1 MNANTLTPLSYLDA
15 AGARADSILPLTWYM
30 LIVSILVCVIIAWIL
45 LRAVRAS
52 RANGGDAETRAVGI
66 EAGASGTDWIRNG
79 LLISSVPLLVALVWT
94 MVTLA
99 AVSGPPA
106 HPALTVDVVGHQW
119 WWEVTY
125 DGTPQAQTFTTANEI
140 HIPVGQRVL
149 VRLHGA
155 DVIHSFWVPKL
166 SGKTDM
172 IPGQTNLSWLQARA
186 PGVYTGQCSEY
197 CGEQHAHMMVQ
208 VVAQPQAEFAQ
219 WRQQQLQPAT
229 PPNDPASERGAAL
242 VEYRCG
248 LCHQIR
254 GTNAGAHNAPDLS
267 HIAGRRTLAA
277 GLLPNNPGTLAA
289 WIENAH
295 GLKPGN
301 QMPNQNLTGDELTD
315 VLAYLE
321 LQR

>member
-1 MNANTLTPLSYLDA
+1 MSTSTPLGYLDA
-15 AGARADSILPLTWYM
+15 AGSRADAILPLTWYM
-30 LIVSILVCVIIAWIL
+30 LIVSILVCVVIGWVL
-45 LRAVRAS
+45 VRALRAS
-52 RANGGDAETRAVGI
+52 RGNGGADETRAVAVEEGP
-66 EAGASGTDWIRNG
+66 SGMNWIRNG
-79 LLISSVPLLVALVWT
+79 LLASSLPLLVALVWT

-99 AVSGPPA
+99 AVSGPPVR
-106 HPALTVDVVGHQW
+106 PALTVDVVGHQW

-125 DGTPQAQTFTTANEI
+125 DAPLPAQTFTTADEI
-140 HIPVGQRVL
+140 HIPVGLRVL

-172 IPGQTNLSWLQARA
+172 IPGQTNLSWLEAQA
-186 PGVYTGQCSEY
+186 PGIYTGQCSEY
-197 CGEQHAHMMVQ
+197 CGEQHAHMMLQ
-208 VVAQPQAEFAQ
+208 VVAQSPVQFAQ
-219 WRQQQLQPAT
+219 WRAQQLQPAA
-229 PPNDPASERGAAL
+229 PPNDSASERGAAL

-267 HIAGRRTLAA
+267 HIAWRRTLAA

-295 GLKPGN
+295 GLKPGG
-301 QMPNQNLTGDELTD
+301 QMPNQNLTGAELTD

>member
-1 MNANTLTPLSYLDA
+1 MNTSTPLSYLDSA
-15 AGARADSILPLTWYM
+15 GPRAGAILPLTWYM
-30 LIVSILVCVIIAWIL
+30 LVVSILVCVIIGWVL
-45 LRAVRAS
+45 LWALRTS
-52 RANGGDAETRAVGI
+52 RANGGAEETRAVSVEQGVSGI
-66 EAGASGTDWIRNG
+66 HWIRNG
-79 LLISSVPLLVALVWT
+79 LLMSSVPLLVALVWT

-106 HPALTVDVVGHQW
+106 RPALTLDVIGHQW
-119 WWEVTY
+119 WWEVIY
-125 DGTPQAQTFTTANEI
+125 DATPQARIFTTANEI

-172 IPGQTNLSWLQARA
+172 IPGQTNLSWLEARA
-186 PGVYTGQCSEY
+186 PGVYAGQCSEY
-197 CGEQHAHMMVQ
+197 CGEQHAHMMVE
-208 VVAQPQAEFAQ
+208 VVAQPQAEFEQ
-219 WRQQQLQPAT
+219 WREQQLQPAAQ
-229 PPNDPASERGAAL
+229 PADAASARGAAL

-254 GTNAGAHNAPDLS
+254 GTNAEAHNAPDLS

-277 GLLPNNPGTLAA
+277 GLLPNNRGTLAA
-289 WIENAH
+289 WIENPH
-295 GLKPGN
+295 GLKPGS

>member
-1 MNANTLTPLSYLDA
+1 MNTATPLGYLDS
-15 AGARADSILPLTWYM
+15 AGTRADAILPLTWYM
-30 LIVSILVCVIIAWIL
+30 LIVSILVCVIIGWIL
-45 LRAVRAS
+45 VRALRRS
-52 RANGGDAETRAVGI
+52 RANGGDEETRAVAVEEGP
-66 EAGASGTDWIRNG
+66 SGTHWIRNG

-106 HPALTVDVVGHQW
+106 RPALTLDVVGHQW

-125 DGTPQAQTFTTANEI
+125 DGTPAAHTFTTANEI

-166 SGKTDM
+166 SGKTDT
-172 IPGQTNLSWLQARA
+172 IPGQTNLSWLEARV
-186 PGVYTGQCSEY
+186 PGVYTGPCSEY

-208 VVAQPQAEFAQ
+208 VVAQSSAQFDQWFA
-219 WRQQQLQPAT
+219 QQLQPAT
-229 PPNDPASERGAAL
+229 APTDSASERGAAL
-242 VEYRCG
+242 FEYRCG
-248 LCHQIR
+248 ACHQIR
-254 GTNAGAHNAPDLS
+254 GTQAGAHAGPDLS

-277 GLLPNNPGTLAA
+277 GLLPNTPGTLAA

-301 QMPNQNLTGDELTD
+301 QMPNQNLTGGELMD
-315 VLAYLE
+315 VIAYLE

>member
-1 MNANTLTPLSYLDA
+1 MSTAAPLGYLDSA
-15 AGARADSILPLTWYM
+15 GPRAGAILPLTWYM
-30 LIVSILVCVIIAWIL
+30 LIVSILVCVIIGWIL
-45 LRAVRAS
+45 WRALRTS
-52 RANGGDAETRAVGI
+52 KSSGGADETRAVAI
-66 EAGASGTDWIRNG
+66 EQGASGTHWIRNG
-79 LLISSVPLLVALVWT
+79 LLVSSVPLLVALVWT

-106 HPALTVDVVGHQW
+106 RPALTVDVIGHQW
-119 WWEVTY
+119 WWEINYAATA
-125 DGTPQAQTFTTANEI
+125 QAQAFTTANEI

-172 IPGQTNLSWLQARA
+172 IPGQINLSWLEAQA
-186 PGVYTGQCSEY
+186 PGVYSGQCSEY

-208 VVAQPQAEFAQ
+208 VVAQPSAQFDQ
-219 WRQQQLQPAT
+219 WRQQQLQPAVA
-229 PPNDPASERGAAL
+229 PADPATRHGAAL

-277 GLLPNNPGTLAA
+277 GVLPNTPGTLAA

-295 GLKPGN
+295 GLKPGS
-301 QMPNQNLTGDELTD
+301 QMPNQNLTGTD
-315 VLAYLE
+315 LSDVIAYLE
-321 LQR
+321 LQQ

>member
-1 MNANTLTPLSYLDA
+1 MNGAAPLAYLDSA
-15 AGARADSILPLTWYM
+15 GPRAGAIVPLTWYM
-30 LIVSILVCVIIAWIL
+30 LIVSILVCVIIGWLL
-45 LRAVRAS
+45 LRALRSAQGS
-52 RANGGDAETRAVGI
+52 GGAAETRAVAVAEGP
-66 EAGASGTDWIRNG
+66 SGLLWIRNG
-79 LLISSVPLLVALVWT
+79 LLISGVPLLIALVWT

-99 AVSGPPA
+99 AVSGPPS
-106 HPALTVDVVGHQW
+106 HPALTLDVTGHQW
-119 WWEVTY
+119 WWEVRY
-125 DGTPQAQTFTTANEI
+125 EGTQAADTFTTANEI

-149 VRLHGA
+149 IRLHGG

-172 IPGQTNLSWLQARA
+172 IPGQVNLSWLEART

-197 CGEQHAHMMVQ
+197 CGLQHAHMLLQ
-208 VVAQPQAEFAQ
+208 VIAQPQQEFSV
-219 WRQQQLQPAT
+219 WREQQLHTAT
-229 PPNDPASERGAAL
+229 PADSPAAEHGAQL

-254 GTNAGAHNAPDLS
+254 GTHAGAHSAPDLS

-277 GLLPNNPGTLAA
+277 GMLPNNVGTLAA

-301 QMPNQNLTGDELTD
+301 LMPNQQLTGEDLSD

-321 LQR
+321 LQQ